1 MIKTKAERRETITV
15 QHSGNRPFAARA
27 DWTLAGAVSITAI
40 IVVSSFVLSFATL
53 RDLAVMAGI
62 SNELSWLWPVVV
74 DGTILQATISV
85 IALTRTDSRS
95 RARVYFWFVLFV
107 SAVVSVS
114 ANALHAVE
122 VGGGRIH
129 PALAA
134 VIATVAPVS
143 LLASTHGIVELLRGR
158 QPQVDDEK
166 PSVVVPSENSVGLSW
181 HEIARTLIDS
191 ELTTRLGFDEVV
203 EIVRCSFEL
212 DMSNRTIAKRIGSN
226 HATVGRVL
234 EAARLV
240 AERQD

>member
-1 MIKTKAERRETITV
+1 MRNQSRLDTR
-15 QHSGNRPFAARA
+15 
-27 DWTLAGAVSITAI
+27 GAVSITAI
-40 IVVSSFVLSFATL
+40 IVLSSFVLSFATL

-95 RARVYFWFVLFV
+95 GGRVYFWFVLFV

-122 VGGGRIH
+122 VGGLRIH
-129 PALAA
+129 PAIAA
-134 VIATVAPVS
+134 VIATVAPVA
-143 LLASTHGIVELLRGR
+143 LLASTHGIVELLRNR
-158 QPQVDDEK
+158 QPQAVDDG
-166 PSVVVPSENSVGLSW
+166 PSGVTPSEKSVDLSW
-181 HEIARTLIDS
+181 HEIARTLVDS
-191 ELTTRLGFDEVV
+191 ELTTRLGFDDVV

-240 AERQD
+240 AERQE